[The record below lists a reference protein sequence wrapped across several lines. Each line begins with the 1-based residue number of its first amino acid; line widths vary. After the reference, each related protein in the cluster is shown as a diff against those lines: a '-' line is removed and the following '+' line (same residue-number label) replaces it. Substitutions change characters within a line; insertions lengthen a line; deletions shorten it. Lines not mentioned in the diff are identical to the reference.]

1 MRPLHSKIR
10 PRDGTRSQK
19 VNRHSWLPNA
29 CDFTMNKTCIHRSFL
44 IIFFK
49 IKENNLIFLL
59 RFTICNNMLLDK
71 LVVFFQ
77 TRYISNAYHYFLID
91 KNDMELWIE
100 STKDPKRPL
109 AAARCVAARGL

>member
-1 MRPLHSKIR
+1 
-10 PRDGTRSQK
+10 
-19 VNRHSWLPNA
+19 
-29 CDFTMNKTCIHRSFL
+29 
-44 IIFFK
+44 
-49 IKENNLIFLL
+49 
-59 RFTICNNMLLDK
+59 MLLDK

>member
-29 CDFTMNKTCIHRSFL
+29 CDFTMNKHASTDHFNN
-44 IIFFK
+44 FFK

-59 RFTICNNMLLDK
+59 RFTICNNIILDK
-71 LVVFFQ
+71 LVGVFQ

-91 KNDMELWIE
+91 
-100 STKDPKRPL
+100 
-109 AAARCVAARGL
+109 